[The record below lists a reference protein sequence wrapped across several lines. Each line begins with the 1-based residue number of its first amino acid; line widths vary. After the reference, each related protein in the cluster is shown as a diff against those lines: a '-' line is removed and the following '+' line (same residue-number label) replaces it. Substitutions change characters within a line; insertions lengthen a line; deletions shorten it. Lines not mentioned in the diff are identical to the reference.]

1 MVGFECGVASG
12 VRHANGC
19 KHIAISPGQAVGRPE
34 MSSCRLSC
42 LASHNQASAPICV
55 QGGLTYLQK
64 ARKCPG
70 ITIAE
75 RFQACCALLWLLFL
89 LLRAGCLN

>member
-1 MVGFECGVASG
+1 M
-12 VRHANGC
+12 
-19 KHIAISPGQAVGRPE
+19 
-34 MSSCRLSC
+34 
-42 LASHNQASAPICV
+42 

-75 RFQACCALLWLLFL
+75 RFQARFAPL
-89 LLRAGCLN
+89 LLLL